1 MGTSLRGPARSALPL
16 KVTPPSLECE
26 RPRRA
31 GFGRRIICRADIEDR
46 AASLQLRPSGLGFPF
61 SGSCSFSVSCLDYG
75 FSGHFPVHSPAHFP
89 AYSTTGPPVA
99 ARAGRLHDSPEI
111 RRDPI
116 SSRWQL
122 RTEGNGSFPGTR
134 HRRGSEFCRHVL
146 PRASLSVATEAWA
159 SPLRAI
165 TFTLRPLLVI
175 TRITV
180 TLRPGGPLYA

>member
-1 MGTSLRGPARSALPL
+1 MTVHCLGAEVKPVQWPL

-46 AASLQLRPSGLGFPF
+46 AASPQLRPSGLGFPF
-61 SGSCSFSVSCLDYG
+61 SVSCSFSVSCLDYG
-75 FSGHFPVHSPAHFP
+75 FSGHFPVHSPAHVP
-89 AYSTTGPPVA
+89 ADSTTGPPVA

-146 PRASLSVATEAWA
+146 PRASLSVATG
-159 SPLRAI
+159 
-165 TFTLRPLLVI
+165 VD
-175 TRITV
+175 
-180 TLRPGGPLYA
+180 